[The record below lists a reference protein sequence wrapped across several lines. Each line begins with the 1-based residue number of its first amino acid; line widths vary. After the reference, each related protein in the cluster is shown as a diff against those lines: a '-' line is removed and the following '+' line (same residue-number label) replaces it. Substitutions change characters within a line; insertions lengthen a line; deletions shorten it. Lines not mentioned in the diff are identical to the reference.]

1 MIHIVSFAAKKIK
14 GGQTYC
20 SHFLRFLRGDPI
32 LLNGE
37 PCIGN
42 AQECPVLPADSKW
55 QSIHPPTD
63 RPSRVEFLVGVVF
76 RRWSRIVYK
85 RRISKDN
92 GERETAGERERE
104 RERERDPGEE
114 RRHNAAVKRFPSGT
128 RSLFVVHIS
137 TQLCRFLSQEV
148 GEKHRANVASS
159 GRWGRKTCCAT

>member
-1 MIHIVSFAAKKIK
+1 MNMIHIVSFAAKKIK

-55 QSIHPPTD
+55 QSIHPPND

-104 RERERDPGEE
+104 RERDPGEDTTPPSKDFPQE
-114 RRHNAAVKRFPSGT
+114 RARC
-128 RSLFVVHIS
+128 L
-137 TQLCRFLSQEV
+137 LSIYLLSCV
-148 GEKHRANVASS
+148 DF
-159 GRWGRKTCCAT
+159 